1 MDIIQLVDNMSEE
14 MYLRLKCAAETG
26 KWPDG
31 TSVDKEQQMSAV
43 QITMAYQSKH
53 LNSDQTLSIG
63 PKGEMIIKTKSELRS
78 DFPQAEDS
86 NSIARFSDL

>member
-1 MDIIQLVDNMSEE
+1 MDIIQLVDTMSED

-31 TSVDKEQQMSAV
+31 TRVEKEQQLSAV

-53 LNSDQTLSIG
+53 LDSDQTLSIG
-63 PKGEMIIKTKSELRS
+63 PKGDMIIKTKSELRS
-78 DFPQAEDS
+78 DFPTEKNS
-86 NSIARFSDL
+86 NDIARFSEL

>member
-1 MDIIQLVDNMSEE
+1 MDIIQLVDTMSEE

-26 KWPDG
+26 KWPEG
-31 TSVDKEQQMSAV
+31 TPVDKEQQLSAV

-63 PKGEMIIKTKSELRS
+63 PSGEMIIKTKSELRS
-78 DFPQAEDS
+78 DFPKTKDS
-86 NSIARFSDL
+86 NDIARFSDL

>member
-1 MDIIQLVDNMSEE
+1 MDIIQLVDTMSEE

-31 TSVDKEQQMSAV
+31 TAVDKEQQLSAV

-63 PKGEMIIKTKSELRS
+63 PKGEMIIKTKSELRA
-78 DFPQAEDS
+78 DFPAEKNS
-86 NSIARFSDL
+86 NDIARFSEL